1 MANYFRVALLVDPS
15 AGYTRGLLQGVTR
28 FLREHPHWRVT
39 HGPFNRG
46 AVDPQSLKDWKGNG
60 ILGRFE
66 TESLARAVK
75 RTRLP
80 TVDLSSMGLIDGIS
94 TVVYDDVKVAEL
106 AAEHLKQ
113 RNFRNYAFCGDDG
126 LPFSRRRSEAFVRAL
141 GSLGRDCRV
150 FSSDAKRG
158 KQEANRWHLDAGSLT
173 TWIKT
178 LPRPIAI
185 LAAWDGF
192 GQQILDTCREL
203 NIAVPEE
210 ISVLG
215 VDDDTLLCELADPP
229 LSSVRLN
236 ADGAGYLAAQILDD
250 LMAGRKTGVR
260 TELIE
265 PIGVATRRSTDVQA
279 ISDLVVAAAVRFIR
293 EHLSEPIQ
301 VPDVA
306 DAVHL
311 SRRALEDRFRAALQ
325 RTPHDQIVLTKTDQ
339 VKRLL
344 AETEL
349 PLALIAERVGFDHVE
364 TMIAVFKRTFSIT
377 PGRYRDEVR
386 KPRNSVPKDPI
397 IRQKEKLP

>member
-1 MANYFRVALLVDPS
+1 MAKHFRVALLIDPS

-28 FLREHPHWRVT
+28 FLREHPQWRVT

-46 AVDPQSLKDWKGNG
+46 AVDPQSLKDWKGDG

-66 TESLARAVK
+66 TPALASAVK
-75 RTRLP
+75 RKGLP
-80 TVDLSSMGLIDGIS
+80 AVDLSSMGLIEGIS
-94 TVVYDDVKVAEL
+94 TVVYDDAKVSQL

-113 RNFRNYAFCGDDG
+113 RKFRNYAFCGDDG
-126 LPFSRRRSEAFVRAL
+126 LPFSRRRSEAFLQAL
-141 GSLGRDCRV
+141 GSLGRDCRM

-158 KQEANRWHLDAGSLT
+158 KQEASRWHLDAASLT
-173 TWIKT
+173 TWIKS
-178 LPRPIAI
+178 LPKPIAI

-215 VDDDTLLCELADPP
+215 VDDDRLLCELADPP

-236 ADGAGYLAAQILDD
+236 ADGAGYLAAQMLDD
-250 LMAGRKTGVR
+250 LMSGRVTAAR
-260 TELIE
+260 TQLID
-265 PIGVATRRSTDVQA
+265 PIDVATRRSTDVQA
-279 ISDLVVAAAVRFIR
+279 VTDLVVAAAVRFIR
-293 EHLSEPIQ
+293 EHLAEPIQ
-301 VPDVA
+301 VSDVA

-325 RTPHDQIVLTKTDQ
+325 RTPHDQIVLTKTEQ

-344 AETEL
+344 AETDL

-364 TMIAVFKRTFSIT
+364 TMIAVFKRTFSTT

-386 KPRNSVPKDPI
+386 RPGAPESKVVRKP
-397 IRQKEKLP
+397 EKLP